1 MANDEITQTQSSS
14 KLGAARDFLVE
25 TRAEMD
31 KVAWPAKPELV
42 ASTRAVIIGALILGL
57 AIGVVDRILQL
68 ILVDGI
74 VAIFGR

>member
-1 MANDEITQTQSSS
+1 MANDEITQTQSPS
-14 KLGAARDFLVE
+14 KLAVARDFLVE

-42 ASTRAVIIGALILGL
+42 ASTRAVIIGSLILGL

-68 ILVDGI
+68 ILVDG
-74 VAIFGR
+74 VALLAR

>member
-1 MANDEITQTQSSS
+1 MANEEITQAPAPG
-14 KLGAARDFLVE
+14 KLAVARDFLVE

-31 KVAWPAKPELV
+31 KVAWPGKPELV
-42 ASTRAVIIGALILGL
+42 ASTRAVIIGSLILGL
-57 AIGVVDRILQL
+57 AIGLVDKVLQL